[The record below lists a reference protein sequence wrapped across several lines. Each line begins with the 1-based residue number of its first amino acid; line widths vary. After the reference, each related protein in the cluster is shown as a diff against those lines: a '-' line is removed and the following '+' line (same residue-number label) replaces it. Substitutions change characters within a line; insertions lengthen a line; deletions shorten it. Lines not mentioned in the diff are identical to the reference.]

1 MAIGF
6 DPLFDRPLRGEPVRR
21 DEVSISGRRLETM
34 PIATWRF
41 EERQGQPRGLSYTA
55 RLLVGDAELWHALLD
70 EIGIRVTPEFSVWEA
85 REYVCEYC
93 GVRYLGLKRGG
104 DHRVRVCS
112 NECARRRRNAK
123 QRLWR
128 QQRGPSDYQLI
139 NAARAS
145 MRAEARAGRSC
156 ARCGIPIKAARSTKR
171 FCSDVCRVRAHR
183 AAQAR
188 ERRAAVAG

>member
-6 DPLFDRPLRGEPVRR
+6 DPILDRRLRGEPVRR
-21 DEVSISGRRLETM
+21 DEVLIDGRRLETM

-41 EERQGQPRGLSYTA
+41 EERQGQTRGVSYA
-55 RLLVGDAELWHALLD
+55 PRLLVGDAELWHALLD
-70 EIGIRVTPEFSVWEA
+70 EIGSRVTPEFAVWEA

-93 GVRYLGLKRGG
+93 GARYLGLKRGG

-128 QQRGPSDYQLI
+128 QRRDPSDYQLI
-139 NAARAS
+139 NAARTAR
-145 MRAEARAGRSC
+145 RAETRAGRVC
-156 ARCGIPIKAARSTKR
+156 AHCGIPIRAARSTRR
-171 FCSDVCRVRAHR
+171 FCSNLCRIRAYRASR
-183 AAQAR
+183 AAAS
-188 ERRAAVAG
+188 AP